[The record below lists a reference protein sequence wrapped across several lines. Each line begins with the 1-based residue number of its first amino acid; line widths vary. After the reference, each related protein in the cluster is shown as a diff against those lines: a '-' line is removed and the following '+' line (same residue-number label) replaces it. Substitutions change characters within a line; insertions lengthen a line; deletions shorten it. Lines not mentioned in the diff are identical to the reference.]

1 MRAYL
6 ALLFILSSL
15 YGFSQKAFNVLDWKT
30 DVTLNSYLVQQ
41 MHQQYDTRRHNFA
54 KALSTPGGLKT
65 YQLAVRQKFRQLL
78 GDFPQRGALNAI
90 STGKIDREEYT
101 IEKIVYESFPGHHVT
116 ANLYIPQRQGRLPAA
131 LLFCGHEDA
140 SKATES
146 YQRTA
151 ILLARNGF
159 VVLAVDPISQSERYQ
174 LTDAGGKPLT
184 RGGTTEHTLLN
195 ESSNLLGTSAPAYE
209 LWDNTRSMDYLVSR
223 KEVDT
228 TRIGCIGN
236 SGGAMQSI
244 YFAAYDSRVKLIVP
258 CSYLSSRERTLEL
271 TGPADGC
278 AQIPGEGKAGLEFS
292 DYLIAAAPKPVLV
305 LAGRYDFIDYKG
317 VEIAYEELKR
327 VYSVLGQPQKVQL
340 FTYDDGHGIS
350 QPKREAAV
358 TWFRKWF
365 YNDPTPVKEGP
376 FPVLTDKELMVTNS
390 GQVATEYPREIS
402 LVKRN
407 LQLYDSLAS
416 TRQQF
421 ISRDR
426 NRVLDTIRSLLAFK
440 ANNHTLQVQSAGI
453 TTKDSIV
460 YHKLILRKQ
469 GEVPL
474 PVLVVFP
481 DTAKRIIIWLYDKG
495 KNKLADSLA
504 LIHSYKQKGYAIILA
519 DLRGLGETEDRAEF
533 NDPKYYNKEYRN
545 AMLAVHIAQPLVGQR
560 VTDVLT
566 LLEFSGKDQRLA
578 GLPVEMHASGRA
590 AISALH
596 AMAINSKISTLNLYD
611 CIRSYKEV
619 LENPAGKD
627 WYSYIVPNILRYYDL
642 PDLVQ
647 FIGPGKIIFHQQG
660 NY

>member
-578 GLPVEMHASGRA
+578 GLPVEMHASGRT